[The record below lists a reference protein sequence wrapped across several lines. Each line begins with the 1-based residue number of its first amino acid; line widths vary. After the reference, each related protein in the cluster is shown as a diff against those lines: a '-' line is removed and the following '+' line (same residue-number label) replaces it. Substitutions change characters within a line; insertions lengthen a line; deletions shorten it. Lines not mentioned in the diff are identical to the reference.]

1 MHALHMEQTG
11 GLRVDVEPRG
21 ETILR
26 KSMGKFHAP
35 LSPLSAH
42 FVCKNTK
49 SASRTRNGRNF
60 NQRSCFFSLNLYH
73 VVLSLPSPLL
83 SMPTDASYPAF
94 PIFAFIAFVLVL
106 IPLPWHFQAWN
117 SGTCL
122 FMIWTAVGCL
132 NLFINSIVWRNN
144 AIDWAPIWCDI
155 CTCCRGFTCFS
166 LSNSIIASRIIVGLA
181 VAIPAASLCINRR
194 LYKIASCQ
202 TVTITLAHVRFCRYP
217 RCPRPL

>member
-1 MHALHMEQTG
+1 
-11 GLRVDVEPRG
+11 
-21 ETILR
+21 
-26 KSMGKFHAP
+26 
-35 LSPLSAH
+35 
-42 FVCKNTK
+42 
-49 SASRTRNGRNF
+49 
-60 NQRSCFFSLNLYH
+60 
-73 VVLSLPSPLL
+73 
-83 SMPTDASYPAF
+83 MPTDASYPAF
-94 PIFAFIAFVLVL
+94 SIFAFIAFVLVL

-155 CTCCRGFTCFS
+155 CTCRSGFICFAS
-166 LSNSIIASRIIVGLA
+166 SNSIIASRIIVGLA

-202 TVTITLAHVRFCRYP
+202 TVTITRAHVRF
-217 RCPRPL
+217 RCCCCCSRSLQMLLRNDALSWSTLQ